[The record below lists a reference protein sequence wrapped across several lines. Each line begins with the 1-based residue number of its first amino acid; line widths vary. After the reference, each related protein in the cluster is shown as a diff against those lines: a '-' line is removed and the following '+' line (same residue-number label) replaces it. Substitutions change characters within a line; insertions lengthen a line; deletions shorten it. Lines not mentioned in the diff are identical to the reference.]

1 MKRVPTL
8 NVLAL
13 SLAVFLA
20 TFHASV
26 CLAETTLQFFYPDE
40 DAKKDKITLTCN
52 ESKTVPPAPT
62 KCNFDA
68 QNNLKVAL
76 SSWEGKNAVLT
87 NTTNGIV
94 IEDDC
99 RASVSLD
106 KNLPDSYQLEPVCR
120 RNVGGV
126 EFFFPEKDAKGTALS
141 LICNGETFKTSPG
154 NCPPDD
160 QGRILL
166 GLSSWDGATTLFT
179 RTNGIGDTFTGFCN
193 KSWAPDQNQPT
204 AYQLD
209 AACSPGRVDATGDKL
224 VDEWFSDL
232 PWHQKL
238 STRDS
243 NLIDIPFVLAP
254 AAISQ
259 DFCPSSL
266 DATAMARCVLRYGI
280 VNVMAMHRTDTLY
293 LPGEVPKFP
302 FLENCQ
308 DGQCVEMKFDIH
320 RFHTQ
325 TKDPSGYAADIVT
338 NDSYEI
344 VTNFPKSGDSITFPA
359 LGFAITESTVFAPW
373 RAWYTGHFCTVDK
386 DNIADSV
393 CYEDYFTTQL
403 QAPTKLLEQAW
414 LRDRPSLFDPQS
426 EDQFGQYCKKGEN
439 HCPMYLGKVA
449 FDSTLDKPE
458 ITDCPNQLACPKLD
472 QVENKTKNLDEQ
484 FNISLSQFADIGRF
498 PWDGKPVAKPAVA
511 IPNNPFIGFYPL
523 TYTSTD
529 GGSGNYFFRATNYT
543 MPRACSIKDYY
554 EARVL
559 GDTKAI
565 EAIQRLKACSA
576 NFEVHTSGF
585 VNQWKELYGG
595 GTLTDAN
602 IREINDVMGG
612 LAANQYGRTMFMLAG
627 LPEQKLAVS
636 YFMDTQSGPNNKKLP
651 IHDQIYG
658 SSLYTQFL
666 PQVNEDDQ
674 TQKTTQYADNFWHAY
689 FMSNHMNQTP
699 DHFIRG
705 IRGRTLW
712 HNEYRSNMMYS
723 AFRDGLDKGQFKGK
737 LNHIDFPAGF
747 QRNQHKAPFHGNTCD
762 SCHIRN
768 GSGIPL
774 MPNGQLPQIQVDKGM
789 NANYKLWY
797 KPPYPHPE
805 PSQDPGLDYTYT
817 NIDYSDPG
825 NPKQVIPS
833 MKMVLFDVQ
842 DNTSGPLEKCDAN
855 DHTVPLMDID
865 SPKDRVYRN
874 KIMNFY
880 GNTFHVNL
888 SDGLPTYTMNY
899 VDIEPTSRFLIVDN
913 TLRRPISGNSKQG
926 QYVPKRPSIPKIQ
939 TGNQRCTKPL
949 KPRPNGIELQ
959 DWPENCDEVNGDG
972 VLSAIENGEI
982 GFMHLL
988 GKRLGNTPLIEMIPN
1003 STVIATQRAQKRAP
1017 KSGGIGTAGCF
1028 GLAPGTRVGSG
1039 GATNYQSCT
1048 SQRLGTRNNDCYL
1061 SRFGWIGDRASL
1073 EDQVAN
1079 AAFAEEN
1086 ISSKEGYQQI
1096 NPNAQ
1101 RTSQLVRYKEPMCG
1115 PADRACQNSE
1125 TNSDITEQEIRD
1137 MATYQRWIGIPE
1149 RSEYQVS
1156 TDKVQNGE
1164 KHFRAL
1170 GCASCHVID
1179 KITFVESDNSLPDEE
1194 RAELKKLQNS
1204 ADPNY
1209 PFVSY
1214 LGTDL
1219 LLHDMGYLSQ
1229 VAKKPVLAADF
1240 RKSSGVIN
1248 PKYRA
1253 YIQLIRTPPLKGLR
1267 FNRFVT
1273 DSNHNSKLPI
1283 EAIKSKAAVPAKD
1296 IVPGCDFL
1304 LHDGR
1309 ACDAIEAAY
1318 LHDGPAV
1325 KALGMIKRL
1334 NDLTDEELTE
1344 LRAFLYSL

>member
-1 MKRVPTL
+1 MKRIPSHKLLAVS
-8 NVLAL
+8 LAL
-13 SLAVFLA
+13 FLGV
-20 TFHASV
+20 FHAQVSHADTSV
-26 CLAETTLQFFYPDE
+26 KFFYATE
-40 DAKKDKITLTCN
+40 DADKKPITLTCN
-52 ESKTVPPAPT
+52 GEKKPNSPMPT
-62 KCNFDA
+62 ECAFDTHGKLRIA
-68 QNNLKVAL
+68 LNTWSQATATLSLPTEITLTGSCRGSLIRNADPYIFNL
-76 SSWEGKNAVLT
+76 S
-87 NTTNGIV
+87 
-94 IEDDC
+94 
-99 RASVSLD
+99 
-106 KNLPDSYQLEPVCR
+106 PVCSP
-120 RNVGGV
+120 NDGG
-126 EFFFPEKDAKGTALS
+126 
-141 LICNGETFKTSPG
+141 
-154 NCPPDD
+154 
-160 QGRILL
+160 GR
-166 GLSSWDGATTLFT
+166 
-179 RTNGIGDTFTGFCN
+179 
-193 KSWAPDQNQPT
+193 QP
-204 AYQLD
+204 
-209 AACSPGRVDATGDKL
+209 ATGKRL
-224 VDEWFSDL
+224 VDEWFADL

-266 DATAMARCVLRYGI
+266 DAKAMARCVLRYGI
-280 VNVMAMHRTDTLY
+280 VNVMGMHRTDTLY
-293 LPGEVPKFP
+293 LPGEVPEFP
-302 FLENCQ
+302 FLDNCK
-308 DGQCVEMKFDIH
+308 DGQCVEMKFDIQ

-325 TKDPSGYAADIVT
+325 TKDPSGYAADIAT
-338 NDSYEI
+338 NDTYTINNYPTTGKS
-344 VTNFPKSGDSITFPA
+344 VTIPA
-359 LGFAITESTVFAPW
+359 LGFAITESTIFAPW
-373 RAWYTGHFCTVDK
+373 RSWYTGHFCTTFA
-386 DNIADSV
+386 DNIIDSV

-403 QAPTKLLEQAW
+403 QAVTRLPGQVW
-414 LRDRPSLFDPQS
+414 LRDRPALFEPQS
-426 EDQFGQYCKKGEN
+426 EDQYGQWCKKGEN

-449 FDSTLDKPE
+449 FNPELTQPRVVECQVKAPAVCPPQDQQQKQVLDKTTE
-458 ITDCPNQLACPKLD
+458 LD
-472 QVENKTKNLDEQ
+472 TQ
-484 FNISLSQFADIGRF
+484 FNWSLSSPENTHSRFADIGRF
-498 PWDGKPVAKPAVA
+498 PWNETPVADPTAA
-511 IPNNPFIGFYPL
+511 IPTNPFIGFYNL
-523 TYTSTD
+523 TYDRND
-529 GGSGNYFFRATNYT
+529 GDSYLFRVPNYVLPRECT
-543 MPRACSIKDYY
+543 MQDYY
-554 EARVL
+554 DARVR
-559 GDTKAI
+559 GETA
-565 EAIQRLKACSA
+565 AIQRLKACSA

-595 GTLTDAN
+595 GALTDAN
-602 IREINDVMGG
+602 IREINEVMGG

-627 LPEQKLAVS
+627 LPEQKIAASFFL
-636 YFMDTQSGPNNKKLP
+636 DTRSGRNTGKLP
-651 IHDQIYG
+651 IYDQVYG
-658 SSLYTQFL
+658 SSLYTQYL

-674 TQKTTQYADNFWHAY
+674 TEKTTQYADNFWHAY

-723 AFRDGLDKGQFKGK
+723 AFRDGLDKKTKFEGK

-747 QRNQHKAPFHGNTCD
+747 QRKQFKTPFHGNTCD

-774 MPNGQLPQIQVDKGM
+774 MPNGRLPQLQVDKGM
-789 NANYKLWY
+789 NADYRLWY
-797 KPPYPHPE
+797 KPPYPHPDL
-805 PSQDPGLDYTYT
+805 SKDPLLDYTYT
-817 NIDYSDPG
+817 NVDYSDPA

-833 MKMVLFDVQ
+833 MKLVLFDVRE
-842 DNTSGPLEKCDAN
+842 TTVGPVQKCDAN
-855 DHTVPLMDID
+855 DHTVPMMDTD

-880 GNTFHVNL
+880 GNVFHVNL
-888 SDGLPTYTMNY
+888 SEGLPTYAMDY
-899 VDIEPTSRFLIVDN
+899 VPIDLASGFKIVDN
-913 TLRRPISGNSKQG
+913 TLRRPLKANPKQG
-926 QYVPKRPSIPKIQ
+926 QYEPKRASISNIQ
-939 TGNQRCTKPL
+939 TGTQRCTDPL
-949 KPRPNGIELQ
+949 KPRPHGVDAK
-959 DWPENCDEVNGDG
+959 DWPLLCKEVSGENVW
-972 VLSAIENGEI
+972 SAIEKGQI

-1003 STVIATQRAQKRAP
+1003 ATVIATQRAQRKDP

-1028 GLAPGTRVGSG
+1028 GLAPGTRVGAG
-1039 GATNYQSCT
+1039 GATNYRTCA
-1048 SQRLGTRNNDCYL
+1048 SQQLGTGTNDCYL

-1079 AAFAEEN
+1079 AAFTEQN
-1086 ISSKEGYQQI
+1086 ISSKEGYRLI
-1096 NPNAQ
+1096 NPNPKQA
-1101 RTSQLVRYKEPMCG
+1101 SQLVRYKNPLCG
-1115 PADRACQNSE
+1115 PADRACQNRE
-1125 TNSDITEQEIRD
+1125 TNSDITEEEIRD

-1156 TDKVQNGE
+1156 TAKVQNGE
-1164 KHFRAL
+1164 KHFRTL

-1179 KITFVESDNSLPDEE
+1179 KIAFVESDNSLPDEE

-1229 VAKKPVLAADF
+1229 VAKKPVTGRDDF
-1240 RKSSGVIN
+1240 RQPNGEIN

-1253 YIQLIRTPPLKGLR
+1253 FIQMIRTPPLKGLR

-1273 DSNHNSKLPI
+1273 DSNHNSKVPI
-1283 EAIKSKAAVPAKD
+1283 EAIKSDKSPVPAKD

-1325 KALGMIKRL
+1325 KALDMIQHL
-1334 NDLTDEELTE
+1334 NELTDEQLME